1 MSCRDSVSCS
11 PTSTLIPATSSSFS
25 HVSPSLRLNQGITA
39 GNCACLR
46 PSESV
51 SCRQASRQ
59 VPAKDFISF
68 ADFENVAW
76 KSGTNRRK
84 LSIARAGDSAIVRA
98 VVASAEEEAKVIA
111 PEDVLIDDN
120 KQIQDQ
126 ERVGVLLLN
135 LGGPDT
141 LEDVQPFLYNLFA
154 DPVHF
159 SDPLWKKIL
168 AIHYCCF
175 TGFQKNKKN

>member
-1 MSCRDSVSCS
+1 MIPGLQALVSCRDSLSA
-11 PTSTLIPATSSSFS
+11 STTSSSFS
-25 HVSPSLRLNQGITA
+25 HSLRSTA

-46 PSESV
+46 PAGPSESV
-51 SCRQASRQ
+51 SWTSRHFLG
-59 VPAKDFISF
+59 KDFISF
-68 ADFENVAW
+68 ADFEKAR
-76 KSGTNRRK
+76 SGNSNCRRK
-84 LSIARAGDSAIVRA
+84 RSVARAGDSAIVRA

-111 PEDVLIDDN
+111 PEDVLIVDN
-120 KQIQDQ
+120 KQRQDQ

-159 SDPLWKKIL
+159 SLRPLRKFVL
-168 AIHYCCF
+168 AMHCCCF
-175 TGFQKNKKN
+175 TSLKEKKHNIR